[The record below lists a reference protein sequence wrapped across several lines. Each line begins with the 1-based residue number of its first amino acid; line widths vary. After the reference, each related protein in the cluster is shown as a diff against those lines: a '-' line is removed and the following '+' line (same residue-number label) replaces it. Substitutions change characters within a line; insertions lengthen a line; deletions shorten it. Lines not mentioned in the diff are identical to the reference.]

1 MIDKDFYKLKG
12 LRDKS
17 KDSNTHKAVY
27 FSKNSKIDIP
37 FQSLKDFKDKENTKD
52 EDKIILNE
60 FINGFENNKKK
71 FTLTPQETFY
81 CSKISDIEKKIEY
94 LIYRYKFRT
103 YPENK
108 ILTNFPI
115 HVLFEP
121 TSICNLRCIMCYQS
135 DKSFTGDNV
144 KLNSNKKMMG
154 HMSLDLF
161 KISIDECDQEGA
173 KAISIGS
180 RGEPMLNV
188 KFNDMLDYL
197 STKKNFFDV
206 KINTNGSALNEKNCN
221 KILDSNVNIIVISSD
236 GENKDLYEKIRING
250 NFDKLLKNVELLMNI
265 REKNYK
271 NSKLEIRI
279 SGVYFHKDQNSEK
292 FFKFWK
298 DRVDNVSF
306 VKAQNRFDTYNND
319 VLEKNNHC
327 DFLWEK
333 LYIWWDGIVNPCDE
347 DYKSLL
353 SPGNVKFQSIKDIWN
368 GNSLNNLRSLHI
380 QNQRK
385 KINPCNRCGV

>member
-1 MIDKDFYKLKG
+1 MSDKNFYKLKG
-12 LRDKS
+12 LKDKS
-17 KDSNTHKAVY
+17 EDSSTHKAVY
-27 FSKNSKIDIP
+27 FTENSEINIPYQNFRDFRDKKSTKN
-37 FQSLKDFKDKENTKD
+37 
-52 EDKIILNE
+52 EDRIILDKY
-60 FINGFENNKKK
+60 IDGFKNDEKN

-81 CSKISDIEKKIEY
+81 CSKIIDIEKKIKY
-94 LIYRYKFRT
+94 LIYRYKFKT

-108 ILTNFPI
+108 ILTDFPI

-121 TSICNLRCIMCYQS
+121 TSICNLRCVMCYQS
-135 DKSFTGDNV
+135 DKTFTGDKV
-144 KLNSNKKMMG
+144 KLNSNKEMMG

-161 KISIDECDQEGA
+161 KKSIDECDREGA

-188 KFNDMLDYL
+188 KFNDMLDHL
-197 STKKNFFDV
+197 STKKNFFDI

-221 KILDSNVNIIVISSD
+221 KILDSSTNIIVISCD

-250 NFDKLLKNVELLMNI
+250 NFDKLLKNVDLLTNI

-279 SGVYFHKDQNSEK
+279 SGVYFHEEQDSEK
-292 FFKFWK
+292 FYKFWN

-306 VKAQNRFDTYNND
+306 VKAQNRWDTYNND
-319 VLEKNNHC
+319 ILEKNNHC

-333 LYIWWDGIVNPCDE
+333 LYVWWDGVTNPCDE

-353 SPGNVKFQSIKDIWN
+353 SPGNAKLQSIKEIWN
-368 GNSLNNLRSLHI
+368 GESFNKLRKLHVE
-380 QNQRK
+380 NQRN